1 MLRAFIQE
9 RFAGSVAVSLVRG
22 EFNYDG
28 HPMVARLVGDGFTP
42 RTTWETVEDPHSAIE
57 PTLILGEEE
66 ARVLLDALAHHYEGS
81 SDMRLLQKD
90 RDHERG
96 RVDKLLDVV
105 AEIAKGRP

>member
-9 RFAGSVAVSLVRG
+9 SFAGSVAVSLVRG
-22 EFNYDG
+22 EFNYG
-28 HPMVARLVGDGFTP
+28 GNPMIARLTGDVP
-42 RTTWETVEDPHSAIE
+42 RTMWEPVEDQTANID
-57 PTLILGEEE
+57 PTFILGEEE

-81 SDMRLLQKD
+81 SDMRLLLKD

-105 AEIAKGRP
+105 SEIAKGRP

>member
-9 RFAGSVAVSLVRG
+9 RFAGSIAVSLVRG
-22 EFNYDG
+22 EFNYG
-28 HPMVARLVGDGFTP
+28 GNPMVARLEGDVP
-42 RTTWETVEDPHSAIE
+42 RTAWESVEDPHVAIE

-66 ARVLLDALAHHYEGS
+66 ARVLLDALAHHYQGH
-81 SDMRLLQKD
+81 SDMRLLMQD

>member
-9 RFAGSVAVSLVRG
+9 SFAGSVAVSLVRG

-28 HPMVARLVGDGFTP
+28 HPMIARLTGDGHVP
-42 RTTWETVEDPHSAIE
+42 RTTWEPVEDITANID
-57 PTLILGEEE
+57 PTFILGEEE
-66 ARVLLDALAHHYEGS
+66 ARVLLDALAHHYQGA
-81 SDMRLLQKD
+81 SDMRLLLKD

-105 AEIAKGRP
+105 SEIAKGRA